1 MENINPAG
9 PSQHVGAHRT
19 RQTNKQTTMTRY
31 FQNRFA
37 LSGKGARD
45 LQRGILFSTLLN
57 MALMLPPT
65 YLFLFLME
73 YVGQHHGP
81 QQPSLWLYLL
91 LAAGL
96 AAVMFVVSRWQYDST
111 YTTVYNESAQ
121 RRISMAEKLRRL
133 PLAFFGER
141 NLSDLTST
149 IMEDCTQLEQTFSHA
164 IPQMF
169 ASVLS
174 MLAIAVSL
182 FCYDWRLALALFWV
196 VPLGGGVLL
205 LARRRLDRTFEHL
218 YRVKRGVTEQVQE
231 GLECVQEIKSYNGEK
246 DFCRSFDKR
255 LKSYERE
262 LEKHELAASV
272 FINLS
277 AVLLKLGLPSVI
289 LAGAWMLQRGEVT
302 VFVYLAF
309 LIVAAMVYNP
319 IQDVYNNFVVL
330 AFLDV
335 RINRMKEIEA
345 MPVQAGSQGLTIS
358 NYDIEFHN
366 VSFAYE
372 DCKQVLHNVSFT
384 ARQGEVTALVG
395 PSGGGKST
403 TARLAARFWD
413 IDGGQILL
421 GGCDIA
427 TIDPEELLKSY
438 AIVFQ
443 DVLLFNASIADNIRI
458 GRRNATD
465 EEVQRVA
472 RLAQCDDFIGRMPQG
487 YDTIIGENGE
497 TLSGGERQRISIARA
512 LLKDAPVIL
521 LDEATASLDAENET
535 KIQSGISEL
544 VRNKT
549 VIIIAHRMRTV
560 LGADHIVVLDAGTV
574 AEQGTPAELIAKQGE
589 FARMVSLQQEKSG
602 GDS

>member
-1 MENINPAG
+1 MENINLAG

-45 LQRGILFSTLLN
+45 FQRGILFSTLLN

-196 VPLGGGVLL
+196 VPLGGSVLL

-358 NYDIEFHN
+358 NYDIEFRN

-589 FARMVSLQQEKSG
+589 FARMVSLQQERSG
-602 GDS
+602 NDC

>member
-1 MENINPAG
+1 
-9 PSQHVGAHRT
+9 
-19 RQTNKQTTMTRY
+19 
-31 FQNRFA
+31 
-37 LSGKGARD
+37 
-45 LQRGILFSTLLN
+45 
-57 MALMLPPT
+57 
-65 YLFLFLME
+65 
-73 YVGQHHGP
+73 
-81 QQPSLWLYLL
+81 
-91 LAAGL
+91 
-96 AAVMFVVSRWQYDST
+96 MFVVSRWQYDST

-174 MLAIAVSL
+174 MLVIAVSL

-205 LARRRLDRTFEHL
+205 LARRLLDRTFEHL

-358 NYDIEFHN
+358 NYDIEFRN

-372 DCKQVLHNVSFT
+372 ACKQVLHNVSFT

-465 EEVQRVA
+465 EEVQKVA

-589 FARMVSLQQEKSG
+589 FARMVSLQQERSG
-602 GDS
+602 NDC

>member
-1 MENINPAG
+1 
-9 PSQHVGAHRT
+9 
-19 RQTNKQTTMTRY
+19 MTRY

-37 LSGKGARD
+37 LSEKGAKD

-73 YVGQHHGP
+73 YVGQHHGL

-169 ASVLS
+169 ASILS

-262 LEKHELAASV
+262 LEKHELVASV

-358 NYDIEFHN
+358 NYDIEFRN

-372 DCKQVLHNVSFT
+372 ACKQVLHNVSFT

-602 GDS
+602 GDC

>member
-1 MENINPAG
+1 
-9 PSQHVGAHRT
+9 
-19 RQTNKQTTMTRY
+19 MTRY

-37 LSGKGARD
+37 LSEKGAKD

-73 YVGQHHGP
+73 YVGQHHGL

-169 ASVLS
+169 ASILS

-358 NYDIEFHN
+358 NYDIEFRN

-372 DCKQVLHNVSFT
+372 ACKQVLHNVSFT

-465 EEVQRVA
+465 EEVRRVA

-574 AEQGTPAELIAKQGE
+574 AEQGTPAELMAKQGE
-589 FARMVSLQQEKSG
+589 FARMVSLQQERSG
-602 GDS
+602 GDC

>member
-1 MENINPAG
+1 
-9 PSQHVGAHRT
+9 
-19 RQTNKQTTMTRY
+19 MTRY

-37 LSGKGARD
+37 LSEKGARD

-169 ASVLS
+169 ASILS

-358 NYDIEFHN
+358 NYDIEFRN

-372 DCKQVLHNVSFT
+372 ACKQVLHNVSFT

-589 FARMVSLQQEKSG
+589 FARMVSLQQERSG

>member
-1 MENINPAG
+1 
-9 PSQHVGAHRT
+9 
-19 RQTNKQTTMTRY
+19 MTRY

-37 LSGKGARD
+37 LSEKGAKD

-73 YVGQHHGP
+73 YVGWHHGP

-358 NYDIEFHN
+358 NYDIEFRN

-372 DCKQVLHNVSFT
+372 ACKQVLHNVSFT

-589 FARMVSLQQEKSG
+589 FARMVSLQQERSG
-602 GDS
+602 NGC

>member
-1 MENINPAG
+1 MENINLAG

-37 LSGKGARD
+37 LSEKGARD

-57 MALMLPPT
+57 IALMLPPT

-169 ASVLS
+169 ASILS

-182 FCYDWRLALALFWV
+182 FCYDWRLSLALFWV

-262 LEKHELAASV
+262 LEKHELVASV

-358 NYDIEFHN
+358 NYDMEFR
-366 VSFAYE
+366 
-372 DCKQVLHNVSFT
+372 KQVLHNVSFT

-465 EEVQRVA
+465 EEVRRVA

-497 TLSGGERQRISIARA
+497 TLSGGERQRMSIARA

-574 AEQGTPAELIAKQGE
+574 AEQGTPAELMAKQGE
-589 FARMVSLQQEKSG
+589 FARMVSLQQERSG
-602 GDS
+602 GDC